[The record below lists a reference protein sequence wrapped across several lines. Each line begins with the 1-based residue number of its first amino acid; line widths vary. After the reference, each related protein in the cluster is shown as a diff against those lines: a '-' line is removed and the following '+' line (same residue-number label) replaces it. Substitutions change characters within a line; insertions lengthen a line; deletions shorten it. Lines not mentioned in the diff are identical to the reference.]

1 MKIFASFVSTERNS
15 LDYELCLGI
24 IHLEVATHFF
34 NVHLGQGQRFT
45 TVTLIVTTSSM
56 QIRAT
61 NAVEVKKNASMLPEQ
76 KCNNQTNLTIII
88 DQSVPTS
95 IGVLVQ
101 LAQSKIRRQF
111 PLHLTIFVGIPFLN
125 TAGFFG

>member
-1 MKIFASFVSTERNS
+1 M
-15 LDYELCLGI
+15 
-24 IHLEVATHFF
+24 ATHFF

-61 NAVEVKKNASMLPEQ
+61 NAVEVKKNAAIFPEQ
-76 KCNNQTNLTIII
+76 KSNKQTNLTIII

-101 LAQSKIRRQF
+101 LAQSKIR
-111 PLHLTIFVGIPFLN
+111 
-125 TAGFFG
+125 